1 MSFKAADLTKSLTAN
16 PPPLPPMKGVAF
28 GTVFTP
34 HMVIIDYADGA
45 WGAPQIVPFGDFHL
59 APQTICLHY
68 GLECF
73 EGMKAYADI
82 ADIEKASKGEQL
94 SEQHLRLFRPDKN
107 VARLQD
113 SMHTLC
119 MPKFDAAEFIKVIEE
134 FVRTEKDYVP
144 KEFGYSL
151 YLRPTAIGTAKTLS
165 VVPSSSVRLFV
176 IASPVGPYYPPPEGQ
191 SGAAAISPVKLLV
204 EEKYKRAWPGGTGGS
219 KLGANYAGPM
229 LAQEEAHHHGYDQV
243 LWLGAKDEV
252 QEVGSMN
259 FCTLWKTKEGKTE
272 LITAPLDGT
281 ILPGVTRDSIL
292 DLAREWGE
300 FEVAERSYH
309 VQELVEALKEG
320 RVIECFG
327 CGTAAIVSPVGLLAY
342 RGTEYAVPCPE
353 NSVTRRFLHE
363 ILDIQYGKK
372 PSPWSVKLTA

>member
-1 MSFKAADLTKSLTAN
+1 MSFKAADITKTLTEN

-34 HMVIIDYADGA
+34 HMVIIDYADGK
-45 WGAPQIVPFGDFHL
+45 WGAPQIVPFANFSL
-59 APQTICLHY
+59 PPQTSCFHY
-68 GLECF
+68 ATECF

-82 ADIEKASKGEQL
+82 ADIEKVAKGEKL
-94 SEQHLRLFRPDKN
+94 TKQHIRLFRPDKN

-119 MPKFDAAEFIKVIEE
+119 MPPFDATELVKVIEE
-134 FVRTEKDYVP
+134 FVRTERDYVP

-151 YLRPTAIGTAKTLS
+151 YLRPTAIGTAETLS

-176 IASPVGPYYPPPEGQ
+176 IASPVGPYYPPPEGE
-191 SGAAAISPVKLLV
+191 SGSAAIKPVKLLV
-204 EEKYKRAWPGGTGGS
+204 EEKHKRAWPGGTGGS

-229 LAQEEAHHHGYDQV
+229 LAQEEAHERGYDQV

-259 FCTLWKTKEGKTE
+259 FFTLWKTKAGKTE

-281 ILPGVTRDSIL
+281 ILPGVTRASIL
-292 DLAREWGE
+292 ELARGWGE
-300 FEVAERSYH
+300 FEVSERSYF
-309 VQELVEALKEG
+309 VQELVEALQEG

-327 CGTAAIVSPVGLLAY
+327 CGTAAIVSPVNLLAY
-342 RGTEYAVPCPE
+342 RGKEYAVPCPE
-353 NSVTRRFLHE
+353 NSITRRFLHE
-363 ILDIQYGKK
+363 ILDIQYGKT
-372 PSPWSVKLTA
+372 PSPWSVEVIA